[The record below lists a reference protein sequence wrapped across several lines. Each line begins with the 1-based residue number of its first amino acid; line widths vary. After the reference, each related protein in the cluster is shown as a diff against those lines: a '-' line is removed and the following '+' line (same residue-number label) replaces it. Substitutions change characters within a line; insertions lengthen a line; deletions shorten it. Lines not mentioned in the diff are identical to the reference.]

1 FVVRRLERHYGKD
14 VVRDAYALLPRRG

>member
-1 FVVRRLERHYGKD
+1 VRRLERHYGKD

>member
-1 FVVRRLERHYGKD
+1 ERHYGKD